1 MSQPMIL
8 LVIQAN
14 KKQQTDEEKDEGW
27 THLFEELRSF
37 VLAENTSHLSRDG
50 NNSNSQA
57 NFSKHTF
64 FSRSEVG
71 LVWSIYSFYLVP
83 EILR

>member
-1 MSQPMIL
+1 MSKSAIIFNKPKIF
-8 LVIQAN
+8 LVLQAN
-14 KKQQTDEEKDEGW
+14 KKEQAGKEKDEGW

-50 NNSNSQA
+50 NNSNSQG
-57 NFSKHTF
+57 NFSKHSF

-71 LVWSIYSFYLVP
+71 LVW
-83 EILR
+83 